1 MSVEQSDVVD
11 GIAVPEGSTNAF
23 LLIADYL
30 PWTAENEDPHLE
42 ALVKKINAYLRFLQ
56 SGEIFRKHP
65 EAKGRTIV
73 IKVVGT
79 SPLSGGGRTFFGN
92 LSASFAGRG
101 VALEFELFR
110 AN

>member
-1 MSVEQSDVVD
+1 MSVEQDSIVD
-11 GIAVPEGSTNAF
+11 GVAVPEGSTNAF

-56 SGEIFRKHP
+56 SGEMLRKHP
-65 EAKGRTIV
+65 EAEGRTVI
-73 IKVVGT
+73 IKVIGT
-79 SPLSGGGRTFFGN
+79 SPLSEAGRTFYGN

-101 VALEFELFR
+101 VVLEFELFR